1 MIDRALE
8 NLLSRYDV
16 LYLNELKYFFE
27 SPINHLFNELAA
39 IKRKSYR
46 ADQRIV
52 LVDTLPS
59 DKNKQYFYNHLQ
71 KIITQL
77 DITNCFVMVVTV
89 DLDVVDYLNSARLK
103 YSQDQTSIQIE
114 QLAMTNDIVTE
125 ATNFYIPDTIC
136 IHPWISCQ
144 IGLDG
149 QITPC
154 VWFIEP
160 DICNYK
166 ESLDS
171 KSIKDYSLLDI
182 INNSSQIEL
191 KQQFLQGDRP
201 LGCQKCWQDE
211 SNGKVSKRLRD
222 NYVFREKLFS
232 VDYNNTKSTELISL
246 NIKLKNTCNL
256 SCRIC
261 NPTASSKWAGEVSRH
276 PASYPQWASFQN
288 IKTEWTD
295 DTSSNLWQDIEKIGN
310 NLEYITFAGGEPL
323 LDKSHARML
332 KYFVDNNRSGQI
344 SLHYNTN
351 GTVYADHLIP
361 FWDKF
366 KQVELSF
373 SIDNTESKFEYERY
387 GGVWTDVIDNINQYK
402 KLNPEIYKF
411 NVFSVVTAL
420 NILDIY
426 TLFQFCKNNQLPIAF
441 DLLDFPQELNIGLF
455 NHKQKD
461 YISTKLLEIH
471 DTEFHNIIEPIV
483 NSMHTRQIQC
493 NTKSIVNYLETTD
506 KIRHQDFKK
515 IYTEFS
521 NILNWE

>member
-1 MIDRALE
+1 MTDWALE

-16 LYLNELKYFFE
+16 LYLNKLKYFFE
-27 SPINHLFNELAA
+27 SPINHLYNELAT
-39 IKRKSYR
+39 IKRESYC

-59 DKNKQYFYNHLQ
+59 DKNKQYFYNYLQ
-71 KIITQL
+71 KVITQL

-89 DLDVVDYLNSARLK
+89 DSDVVEYLNFARLK
-103 YSQDQTSIQIE
+103 YSQDQTNIQVE
-114 QLAMTNDIVTE
+114 QLALPNDVVVGF
-125 ATNFYIPDTIC
+125 TNFNIPDTMC
-136 IHPWISCQ
+136 IDPWISLEIDQ
-144 IGLDG
+144 EG
-149 QITPC
+149 QIAPC
-154 VWFIEP
+154 CI
-160 DICNYK
+160 YK
-166 ESLDS
+166 KSLNS
-171 KSIKDYSLLDI
+171 KSIKDFSLLNI
-182 INNSSQIEL
+182 INHKNQTEL

-211 SNGKVSKRLRD
+211 TNGKVSKRLRD
-222 NYVFREKLFS
+222 NYVFREKLLS
-232 VDYNNTKSTELISL
+232 IDINDIGATELISL
-246 NIKLKNTCNL
+246 DIRLKNTCNL

-261 NPTASSKWAGEVSRH
+261 NPTASSKWAGEVLRH
-276 PASYPQWASFQN
+276 PESYPQWTSFKN

-295 DTSSNLWQDIEKIGN
+295 DTSSNLWKDIEKIGN

-361 FWDKF
+361 FWSKF
-366 KQVELSF
+366 KQVELTF

-420 NILDIY
+420 NILDSY
-426 TLFQFCKNNQLPIAF
+426 TLFQFCKNNQLPITF
-441 DLLDFPQELNIGLF
+441 DLLDFPQELNVGLF
-455 NHKQKD
+455 NHRQKD

-483 NSMHTRQIQC
+483 SSMNTRVIQC
-493 NTKSIVNYLETTD
+493 NSTSIINYLEITD
-506 KIRHQDFKK
+506 KIRYQDFKK
-515 IYTEFS
+515 IYTELT